1 MTTAAQV
8 KKMVQPL
15 LARHGDLALVGR
27 WIYVKP
33 VHHFARAVLIDRML
47 NPEKFRPRWAV
58 VHLFQAR
65 NFFPLNW
72 GEWLYNES
80 SPTPGSW
87 KITDANISQALTD
100 QIERRALPK
109 LRAINTLDDY
119 LAFVARQ
126 CSGPSCSTGH
136 IAKSS
141 SMSPSGISKRPG
153 LYANKTFNV
162 GPIGRMTRI

>member
-8 KKMVQPL
+8 KTLVQPL

-58 VHLFQAR
+58 VHLFEAQ
-65 NFFPLNW
+65 NFFPLDW

-87 KITDANISQALTD
+87 KITDANISQALID
-100 QIERRALPK
+100 QIERRALPQ
-109 LRAINTLDDY
+109 LLAIKTLGDY
-119 LAFVARQ
+119 LAFVAQHMFGPKLFEWPQ
-126 CSGPSCSTGH
+126 CHQRCEFDVKP
-136 IAKSS
+136 
-141 SMSPSGISKRPG
+141 P
-153 LYANKTFNV
+153 V
-162 GPIGRMTRI
+162 